1 MAAKMPIIVTTTAIS
16 ISVYAARSEHDCLC
30 RFKGIMFK
38 LCKKRVSIK
47 RKLIFDCEL
56 VVPREAKEFDFE

>member
-16 ISVYAARSEHDCLC
+16 ISVYAARSEHDCLY

-47 RKLIFDCEL
+47 RKLIFDYEL
-56 VVPREAKEFDFE
+56 VVPGEAKELDFK